1 VSYVVNRFSDGFYPS
16 GIGRLKETSLFSV
29 FFGEPAGYAREAI
42 EVVEERLDYGRR
54 VMMGI
59 VFYEGFGEGVGVSGI
74 VGGNDVEARGLEG
87 VFLSERC
94 QKTGLKSFE
103 SVRSDG

>member
-42 EVVEERLDYGRR
+42 EVIEKKLDYGSR
-54 VMMGI
+54 VLVGI
-59 VFYEGFGEGVGVSGI
+59 AFYEGFGEGVGVSGI
-74 VGGNDVEARGLEG
+74 VGGDEVEARGLEG
-87 VFLSERC
+87 VSYPSAAR
-94 QKTGLKSFE
+94 KR
-103 SVRSDG
+103 V

>member
-1 VSYVVNRFSDGFYPS
+1 MSYVVNRFSDGFYPS
-16 GIGRLKETSLFSV
+16 GIRGLKETSFFSV

-59 VFYEGFGEGVGVSGI
+59 TFYEGFGEGVGVSGI
-74 VGGNDVEARGLEG
+74 VGGDDVEARGLEG
-87 VFLSERC
+87 VSYPSAAR
-94 QKTGLKSFE
+94 KR
-103 SVRSDG
+103 V